1 MITKERLKELVK
13 QKATIWADDYGE
25 IQLCNESEVCNTVA
39 FTGNHQIQEG
49 YCLSGFIYNDEFIS
63 DNIEPDG
70 LEEDVEK
77 GKWNYEMHASR
88 LERFEPPVWE
98 EMTKEPRCFNCWTK
112 EFVVMDNDKPIGTAF
127 IGVDFECEIVSVEM
141 GSNKYFVEPLTK
153 NNYTKACE
161 MARTIFLG
169 GTYEKIN

>member
-1 MITKERLKELVK
+1 M
-13 QKATIWADDYGE
+13 
-25 IQLCNESEVCNTVA
+25 CNTVA

-98 EMTKEPRCFNCWTK
+98 EMTKEPLLGSKNPKWNVSLPS
-112 EFVVMDNDKPIGTAF
+112 VVKSQISGAF
-127 IGVDFECEIVSVEM
+127 
-141 GSNKYFVEPLTK
+141 K
-153 NNYTKACE
+153 
-161 MARTIFLG
+161 
-169 GTYEKIN
+169 

>member
-25 IQLCNESEVCNTVA
+25 IQLCNESEVCNTIA

-88 LERFEPPVWE
+88 LERFDPPVWE
-98 EMTKEPRCFNCWTK
+98 DFLESEEYIFWAKNHRQIIIRVLGTKYLVVETNFERFYTGDLTKE
-112 EFVVMDNDKPIGTAF
+112 
-127 IGVDFECEIVSVEM
+127 
-141 GSNKYFVEPLTK
+141 
-153 NNYTKACE
+153 NYIEACE